1 MARLKSSI
9 KISSCWINATFKEEM
24 INVVSY
30 ITLLDGVHTQNEK
43 LAANFG
49 PDASQSIV
57 DTDLFMKKHFPK
69 YQRNNDGN
77 WEYGNEQI
85 EVAFWF

>member
-9 KISSCWINATFKEEM
+9 KISSCWINTTFKEEM

-30 ITLLDGVHTQNEK
+30 ITLDGTHTQNEK

-49 PDASQSIV
+49 LDVSQSIV
-57 DTDLFMKKHFPK
+57 DIDLFTKKHSPK